1 MRKMAL
7 LSNVNM
13 DPVVSALGN
22 SAVKADG
29 YGSVFEELLRPDSSV
44 YREGAEHVYLLM
56 DVAEL
61 FLNCKSRKETEDET
75 SRWFEVLEGCLKPE
89 VTYFVSDAD
98 VRYGWLCLPPQMPSV
113 QEMEEVW
120 CRRLRECSAKYANV
134 HIFPLKKIM
143 EQLGRE
149 NAYTDKMWY
158 LARIPF
164 GASAREAIVREI
176 EHCEKM
182 LETPKK
188 VLLLDLDNTLW
199 GGVIGEGSG
208 SEIQLGD
215 EKSGLIYKNL
225 QRVIRSMKECGVVL
239 GIVSKNNPED
249 ALKVIKEHPHMML
262 REEDFAIYKI
272 NWEPKDKNIRE
283 IAAQLNLG
291 TDSIVFFDD
300 NPAER
305 ALVQESLPEVTVP
318 DFPAQT
324 ERLPAVMMQIFH
336 DYFEKWVYTKEDAEK
351 TEQYR
356 ANAKRKE
363 LEGQQ
368 TDYAGFLKSLDIR
381 IKRVDALENR
391 ERLLQLLN
399 KTNQFNL
406 TTTRYTEAELEQILA
421 DKDSYEV
428 YLFEVSDRFGNN
440 GITAAVIVR
449 YGEKAEIESF
459 VLSCRI
465 MGRMIENMVLDY
477 VENDAWY
484 RGYRELFGRY
494 VYTPKSKPVERF
506 YDGRDFLV
514 LRQDENGKDYETILV
529 EYKPQQW
536 YGKLEVGSYEKA
548 DRVFLTKMAAY
559 ADRIGEAARKKKEK
573 EQSEND

>member
-13 DPVVSALGN
+13 DPVASAFGG
-22 SAVKADG
+22 SVVKADG
-29 YGSVFEELLRPDSSV
+29 YGSVFEELFRPNAAV
-44 YREGAEHVYLLM
+44 YTEGAEHIYLVM

-61 FLNCKSRKETEDET
+61 LLNCQNFAEAEAEMDH
-75 SRWFEVLEGCLKPE
+75 WFDMLQNCLKPE
-89 VTYFVSDAD
+89 ITYFISDAD
-98 VRYGWLCLPPQMPSV
+98 IRYEWLSLPPDMPSA
-113 QEMEEVW
+113 QELEESW
-120 CRRLRECSAKYANV
+120 CRRLRKCAVENTNV
-134 HIFPLKKIM
+134 HIFPLKKIIG
-143 EQLGRE
+143 QIGRE
-149 NAYTDKMWY
+149 SAYMDKMWY

-208 SEIQLGD
+208 NEIRLGD

-225 QRVIRSMKECGVVL
+225 QRVIRSMKACGVVL
-239 GIVSKNNPED
+239 GIVSKNNSED
-249 ALKVIKEHPHMML
+249 ALKVIKDHPHMML

-283 IAAQLNLG
+283 IAAELNLG
-291 TDSIVFFDD
+291 TDSMVFFDD

-305 ALVQESLPEVTVP
+305 ALVQESLPEVVVP
-318 DFPAQT
+318 DFPAQA
-324 ERLPAVMMQIFH
+324 EQLPAVMLQIFH
-336 DYFEKWVYTKEDAEK
+336 EYFEKWVYTKEDAEK
-351 TEQYR
+351 TKQYR

-368 TDYAGFLKSLDIR
+368 TDYAGFLKSLDICV
-381 IKRVDALENR
+381 KRVNTSENR

-406 TTTRYTEAELEQILA
+406 TTVRYTEAEMEQILS
-421 DKDSYEV
+421 DKGYEV

-449 YGEKAEIESF
+449 YGETAEIESF
-459 VLSCRI
+459 VMSCRI

-477 VENDAWY
+477 VETDVY
-484 RGYRELFGRY
+484 SRGYKELYARY
-494 VYTPKSKPVERF
+494 VYTPKSKPVEQF
-506 YDGRDFLV
+506 YDGMDFGV
-514 LRQDENGKDYETILV
+514 CSQGEKDKVYMANLV
-529 EYKPQQW
+529 EDQPKEW
-536 YGKLEVGSYEKA
+536 YCKLESDFYIETDKN
-548 DRVFLTKMAAY
+548 FLTRMSAY
-559 ADRIGEAARKKKEK
+559 AGRMTEALKKNEK
-573 EQSEND
+573 RERTEND

>member
-1 MRKMAL
+1 MRKIAL

-13 DPVVSALGN
+13 DPAASALG
-22 SAVKADG
+22 SFAVKADG

-44 YREGAEHVYLLM
+44 YRERAEHVYLLM

-61 FLNCKSRKETEDET
+61 LLNCKSREETETEIN
-75 SRWFEVLEGCLKPE
+75 RWFEVLEGCLKPGM
-89 VTYFVSDAD
+89 TYFVSDAD
-98 VRYGWLCLPPQMPSV
+98 IRYGWLCLPPEMPSA
-113 QEMEEVW
+113 QEMEENW
-120 CRRLRECSAKYANV
+120 CRRLRECTAKHANV
-134 HIFPLKKIM
+134 HIFPLKKVV

-164 GASAREAIVREI
+164 SAAAREQIVREI

-199 GGVIGEGSG
+199 GGVIGEGNG
-208 SEIQLGD
+208 NDIRLGD

-225 QRVIRSMKECGVVL
+225 QRVIRSMKDCGVVL

-249 ALKVIKEHPHMML
+249 ALKVIKEHPHMIL
-262 REEDFAIYKI
+262 REEDFAVCKI

-291 TDSIVFFDD
+291 TDSMVFFDD

-305 ALVQESLPEVTVP
+305 ALVQESMPEVIVP
-318 DFPAQT
+318 DFPAQA
-324 ERLPAVMMQIFH
+324 EQLPAVMMQIFRN
-336 DYFEKWVYTKEDAEK
+336 YFEKWVYTKEDTEK
-351 TEQYR
+351 TQQYR

-363 LEGQQ
+363 LEEQQ
-368 TDYAGFLKSLDIR
+368 TDYAGFLKSLDIC
-381 IKRVDALENR
+381 IKRVDASENR
-391 ERLLQLLN
+391 ERFLQLLN

-406 TTTRYTEAELEQILA
+406 TTTRYTEAQLERLLA
-421 DKDSYEV
+421 DKEGCEI
-428 YLFEVSDRFGNN
+428 YLFEVKDRFGNN

-449 YGEKAEIESF
+449 YGVKAEIESF
-459 VLSCRI
+459 VMSCRI

-477 VENDAWY
+477 VETDARC
-484 RGYRELFGRY
+484 RGYKELCGSY
-494 VYTPKSKPVERF
+494 VYTPKSKPVEQF
-506 YDGRDFLV
+506 YDGMDFTLC
-514 LRQDENGKDYETILV
+514 RQDENGKDYVTFLV
-529 EYKPQQW
+529 ERKPKEW
-536 YGKLEVGSYEKA
+536 YGKLEAGAYAETDKN
-548 DRVFLTKMAAY
+548 FLSRMAAY
-559 ADRIGEAARKKKEK
+559 ADRIGEAVRKNKEK
-573 EQSEND
+573 EQNGK